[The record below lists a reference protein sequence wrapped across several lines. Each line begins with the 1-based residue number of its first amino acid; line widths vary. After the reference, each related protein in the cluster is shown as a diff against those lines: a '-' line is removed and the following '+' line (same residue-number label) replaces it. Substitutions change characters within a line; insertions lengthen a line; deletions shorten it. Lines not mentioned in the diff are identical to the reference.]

1 MRQTVERKEAVSRE
15 NGGSLQRQWR
25 QTAEGVEQTVERI
38 KADSR
43 ENGGRHQIEWRQTAE
58 RMDQTCSRQFGGGL
72 RKK

>member
-1 MRQTVERKEAVSRE
+1 M
-15 NGGSLQRQWR
+15 QRQWR
-25 QTAEGVEQTVERI
+25 KTAEGVEQTVERI